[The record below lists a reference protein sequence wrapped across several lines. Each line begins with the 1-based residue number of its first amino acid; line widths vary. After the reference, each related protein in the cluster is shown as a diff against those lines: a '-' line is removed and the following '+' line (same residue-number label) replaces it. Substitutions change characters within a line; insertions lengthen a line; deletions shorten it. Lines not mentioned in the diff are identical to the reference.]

1 MTHPARGLGL
11 APADDEA
18 RVMTGAEMGPGHDPG
33 VEERRSVCCCTVY
46 SVYSRYSVQCTVLGR
61 LAAAVDLSQSQL
73 GEQAGR

>member
-1 MTHPARGLGL
+1 MTQPARGLGL

-46 SVYSRYSVQCTVLGR
+46 SRYSVQCTVLGR

>member
-1 MTHPARGLGL
+1 
-11 APADDEA
+11 
-18 RVMTGAEMGPGHDPG
+18 MGPGHDPG